1 MKQNK
6 VQSKA
11 EILFHLHMLTNASTI
26 TQGVT
31 DEKARQWKGMANGN
45 PTSKKVS
52 LPVFY
57 LGERF

>member
-31 DEKARQWKGMANGN
+31 DEKARQ
-45 PTSKKVS
+45 
-52 LPVFY
+52 
-57 LGERF
+57 